1 MIFNK
6 VKIFLFVFMCMVV
19 SPVVSQPELNRVE
32 PPFWWTGMH
41 DSSLQLLLY
50 GTNLSDLDAKTDDP
64 GLRITRRE
72 TTDNP
77 NYLFLYLTL
86 GKELKP
92 GLCRI
97 TLQRQGKDVLFFN
110 YEFRER
116 NPESAGRQG
125 FGWSDNIYLIMP
137 DRFANGN
144 PGNDNHPQML
154 EKVNR
159 GNPDGRHGG
168 DFAGIRKHLSYM
180 QSLGMTALWL
190 NPFLE
195 NNQPAYSY
203 HGYAITD
210 LYLSDPRIGS
220 NGEFVDL
227 VREAHAN
234 GLKII
239 MDMVFNH
246 LGDNHWMMKDLPLA
260 AWVHQWPAFTRSNFR
275 APAIPDPY
283 RAQSDY
289 NKMVKGWFDRHMP
302 DLNQNVPLLADY
314 LIQNSIW
321 WVEYSGIDGIR
332 MDTHQYAY
340 KDFMAEWLRRIHA
353 EYPRLG
359 IVGECWIEQ
368 KPLHAYWLDGAPNFD
383 GYESNLKF
391 ITDFPLYIAIRE
403 SFNDRDQGWE
413 KRAERLYYCLAQ
425 DLVYEEPRNNM
436 VFLDNHDLSRFYT
449 ACGSDFGRFTIGLA
463 FLYTVRGIPQL
474 FYGTELLMEGYEH
487 NGHGPL
493 RAGVPGGWAGDT
505 QDAFTPAGRNKQQ
518 NRAWNLVSTLANWRK
533 SKAVIHSGKTLHYIP
548 ERDVYTYF
556 RYNDDEKVWVILN
569 YGDNPAVLQT
579 ARFAEILRN
588 SRRGKDII
596 TGQETGWDDTIRVPA
611 NTAMIIEVSQSF

>member
-1 MIFNK
+1 MIYNK
-6 VKIFLFVFMCMVV
+6 IKIILFILLCICV

-32 PPFWWTGMH
+32 PPFWWAGMQ
-41 DSSLQLLLY
+41 DTSLQILLY
-50 GTNLSDLDAKTDDP
+50 GSNLSELDAKTDDP
-64 GLRITRRE
+64 GVVISRRE
-72 TTDNP
+72 ATGNP
-77 NYLFLYLTL
+77 NYLFLYIGL
-86 GKELKP
+86 GRELKP

-97 TLQRQGKDVLFFN
+97 SLQKDGTEVLFFQ
-110 YEFRER
+110 YEFRAR
-116 NPESAGRQG
+116 KPESSIRQG
-125 FGWSDNIYLIMP
+125 FGWADNIYLIMP

-144 PGNDNHPQML
+144 PGNDSHPQML

-159 GNPDGRHGG
+159 SNPDGRHGG
-168 DFAGIRKHLSYM
+168 DFAGIRRHLAYI

-210 LYLSDPRIGS
+210 LYTTDPRIGS
-220 NGEFVDL
+220 NEEFVAL
-227 VREAHAN
+227 VKDARSN
-234 GLKII
+234 GMKII

-246 LGDNHWMMKDLPLA
+246 LGDNHWMMKDLPSDE
-260 AWVHQWPAFTRSNFR
+260 WVHQWPAFTRSNFR

-283 RAQSDY
+283 RSQYDY
-289 NKMVKGWFDRHMP
+289 DKMVKGWFDRHMP
-302 DLNQNVPLLADY
+302 DLNQNNPLLADY

-340 KDFMAEWLRRIHA
+340 KDFMAEWLKRIHA
-353 EYPRLG
+353 EYPGLG

-368 KPLHAYWLDGAPNFD
+368 KPLHAYWLEGTRNFD
-383 GYESNLKF
+383 GYESNLRF
-391 ITDFPLYIAIRE
+391 ITDFPLYIAVRE
-403 SFNDRDQGWE
+403 SFNDKNQGWE

-425 DLVYEEPRNNM
+425 DLLYKEPRNNM

-449 ACGSDFGRFTIGLA
+449 ACGTDFGRFTIGLA

-487 NGHGPL
+487 DGHGPL
-493 RAGVPGGWAGDT
+493 RADYPGGWDNDT
-505 QDAFTPAGRNKQQ
+505 QSAFTPAGRNKQQ

-533 SKAVIHSGKTLHYIP
+533 SKTVIHSGKTLHYIP

-556 RYNDDEKVWVILN
+556 RYHDEEKVWVILN
-569 YGDNPAVLQT
+569 YGDKPAVLQT
-579 ARFAEILRN
+579 SRFSEILGK
-588 SRRGKDII
+588 SRRGTDII
-596 TGQETGWDDTIRVPA
+596 TGKETGWDEVIQVPA
-611 NTAMIIEVSQSF
+611 NTAMVIEVSNSF